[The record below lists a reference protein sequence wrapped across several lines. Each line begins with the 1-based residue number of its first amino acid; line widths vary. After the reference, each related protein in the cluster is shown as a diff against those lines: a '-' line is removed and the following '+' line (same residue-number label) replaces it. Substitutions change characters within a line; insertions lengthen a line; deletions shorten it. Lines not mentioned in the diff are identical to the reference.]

1 MDCADDPKGRLFEQF
16 ARIGKVLASPS
27 RLLLLDL
34 LSQGEKPVETLAEQ
48 AGLTVPNTSN
58 HLRELR
64 GTFLVSTRRDG
75 QRIYY
80 RLASPAVGDLLRSL
94 QNVGHKHLADVRELV
109 RDYYED
115 PDALEAVD
123 AATLHDR
130 LRDEAVVVLDVRPG
144 DEYEAGHIPGAVSL
158 PIEEL
163 ERRLT
168 ELPRDREIVAYCRGP
183 YCLFSR
189 QAVEKLRAHG
199 FRALRMEDGVAEWD
213 DQGYPVAVGGESAEE
228 IRARNPGRTEE
239 SANTP

>member
-1 MDCADDPKGRLFEQF
+1 
-16 ARIGKVLASPS
+16 VLASPS

-34 LSQGEKPVETLAEQ
+34 LSQGEKPVDTLADQ

-64 GTFLVSTRRDG
+64 GTSLVKARRDG

-80 RLASPAVGDLLRSL
+80 RLASSAVSDLLRSV
-94 QNVGHKHLADVRELV
+94 QDVGRGHLAVVRELV

-130 LRDEAVVVLDVRPG
+130 IRKEAVIVLDVRPG
-144 DEYEAGHIPGAVSL
+144 DEYAAGHIPGAVSL
-158 PIEEL
+158 PIAEL
-163 ERRLT
+163 EQHLS
-168 ELPRDREIVAYCRGP
+168 ELSRNREIVTYCRGP

-189 QAVEKLRAHG
+189 KAVEKLRAHG
-199 FRALRMEDGVAEWD
+199 FRALRMEHGVVDWHAL
-213 DQGYPVAVGGESAEE
+213 GFPVATG
-228 IRARNPGRTEE
+228 PGSDR
-239 SANTP
+239 